1 MKSTLKN
8 KGFIAG
14 ALNLVAFFVFVLF
27 GVSCTD
33 EHYGEGQKT
42 EPNPPIIQGD
52 TIISFDKDFKLHHDS
67 WTTSDGLVKA
77 DNYFDGYINYL
88 VDGDVVKTLLI
99 DHQIAPVEFV
109 WTPMEET
116 TGSAPEMPYI
126 GHTEGEAKKIDSGKN
141 QILDLAK
148 YEREL
153 KISFVGAELPV
164 KVTFWGAS
172 LGKTAKVCW
181 PDSITVATQYK
192 DTVKVNGNPIEV
204 VVEGNKFNR
213 VIVTAK
219 CLMHFTDISG
229 DVKTSHSDPL
239 DIVYPRL
246 VPVEFTPGEKIYE
259 GSTGDEKTGVYTFV
273 DRSVEGSII
282 ITRFKSQMELEH
294 YESQDG
300 NLQKSKT
307 TESGIAISKYWVEE
321 KGPKL
326 NLLKMFSGNPIPS
339 FESSVSDLYLKE
351 GFIYA
356 KKYTTVWTYRW
367 DEFNYEKKVYNETEV
382 LYYMREK
389 GKEVA
394 MPFGEATTSWKEY
407 VAGTSTEKSE
417 GNKKYDA
424 YPNGVLYFNGLHTSK
439 TGNLKHQIEGLQVGQ
454 EFWVEKEEP
463 KDELINWDYDVTYD
477 PDTKTSTI
485 TITENWSESGK
496 KTVVKTLQGDFTFTV
511 SGAQRFFGSNLD
523 FVSGPSLTSDSP
535 EFKLQGD
542 NYVRTVTTT
551 TSVELN
557 YGAVCYAKA
566 ISSQKEGYIIYR
578 DKRIDYKFDKAN
590 VEYKGLNN
598 PTPTEV
604 EEGLNKY
611 SRKDYRVTFKHNI
624 LGEKAATIYLDK
636 LIPVKPDMPDEMGP
650 VDIAKTTQF
659 GRLSWAWDASGKEFV
674 SGTIVTAYGV
684 VSFWN
689 GGYCFTKMTT
699 AEIKDRLGNSLCP
712 ENSANYLIP
721 AYITIENKPNKHW
734 VYTDVNGKGRDEI
747 YGTLI
752 EKLEDVSLNEP
763 FFGTPSETSETYQI
777 IDQEGS
783 TRIRVVYKGT
793 VLFDHVFA
801 K

>member
-1 MKSTLKN
+1 MFVFGACTDQH
-8 KGFIAG
+8 IAG
-14 ALNLVAFFVFVLF
+14 IEEPDPVPVVPGDSIPDFSSLKF
-27 GVSCTD
+27 
-33 EHYGEGQKT
+33 EHDTWTYANGLAKSEPWYYGYVTIKDKSGNILKEYPYDKEIAPMT
-42 EPNPPIIQGD
+42 ISWEPIEE
-52 TIISFDKDFKLHHDS
+52 
-67 WTTSDGLVKA
+67 TTSSSAQKPFMSSSVSKETATSKGSNQGLAITEFERTTTFKFVGKELVIKGTWGKRSLKGA
-77 DNYFDGYINYL
+77 DAEYCRYDSTQYVTQVSDTAK
-88 VDGDVVKTLLI
+88 VDGNKIEIVIGDEKYNRVNVTVKTLNHFS
-99 DHQIAPVEFV
+99 DFKNGVKA
-109 WTPMEET
+109 
-116 TGSAPEMPYI
+116 SA
-126 GHTEGEAKKIDSGKN
+126 HTEK
-141 QILDLAK
+141 
-148 YEREL
+148 
-153 KISFVGAELPV
+153 
-164 KVTFWGAS
+164 
-172 LGKTAKVCW
+172 
-181 PDSITVATQYK
+181 
-192 DTVKVNGNPIEV
+192 
-204 VVEGNKFNR
+204 
-213 VIVTAK
+213 
-219 CLMHFTDISG
+219 MDIPYS
-229 DVKTSHSDPL
+229 T
-239 DIVYPRL
+239 L
-246 VPVEFTPGEKIYE
+246 VPVNFTPGEKIYE
-259 GSTGDEKTGVYTFV
+259 GSTGDEKTGVYTFI

-326 NLLKMFSGNPIPS
+326 NLLKMFSGNPTSS

-356 KKYTTVWTYRW
+356 KKYTTVWTYTW
-367 DEFNYEKKVYNETEV
+367 AEFNYEKKVYNETEV
-382 LYYMREK
+382 LYYMREE

-636 LIPVKPDMPDEMGP
+636 LIPVNPDMPDEMGP

>member
-1 MKSTLKN
+1 MKSTLLRGIEKA
-8 KGFIAG
+8 I
-14 ALNLVAFFVFVLF
+14 NLVAIILFVFVF
-27 GVSCTD
+27 GACTD
-33 EHYGEGQKT
+33 QHIAGIEEPDPVPVVPGDSIPDFSSLKFEHDTWTYANGLAKSEPWYYGYVTIKDKSGNILKEYPYDKEIAPMT
-42 EPNPPIIQGD
+42 ISWEPIEE
-52 TIISFDKDFKLHHDS
+52 
-67 WTTSDGLVKA
+67 TTSSSAQKPFMSSSVSKETATSKGSNQGLAITEFERTTTFKFVGKELVIKGTWGKRSLKGA
-77 DNYFDGYINYL
+77 DAEYCRYDSTQYVTQVSDTAK
-88 VDGDVVKTLLI
+88 VDGNKIEIVIGDEKYNRVNVTVKTLNHFS
-99 DHQIAPVEFV
+99 DFKNGVKA
-109 WTPMEET
+109 
-116 TGSAPEMPYI
+116 SA
-126 GHTEGEAKKIDSGKN
+126 HTEK
-141 QILDLAK
+141 
-148 YEREL
+148 
-153 KISFVGAELPV
+153 
-164 KVTFWGAS
+164 
-172 LGKTAKVCW
+172 
-181 PDSITVATQYK
+181 
-192 DTVKVNGNPIEV
+192 
-204 VVEGNKFNR
+204 
-213 VIVTAK
+213 
-219 CLMHFTDISG
+219 MDIPYS
-229 DVKTSHSDPL
+229 T
-239 DIVYPRL
+239 L
-246 VPVEFTPGEKIYE
+246 VPVNFTPGEKIYE
-259 GSTGDEKTGVYTFV
+259 GSTGDEKTGVYTFI

-326 NLLKMFSGNPIPS
+326 NLLKMFSGNPTSS

-356 KKYTTVWTYRW
+356 KKYTTVWTYTW
-367 DEFNYEKKVYNETEV
+367 AEFNYEKKVYNETEV
-382 LYYMREK
+382 LYYMREE

-636 LIPVKPDMPDEMGP
+636 LIPVNPDMPDEMGP

-783 TRIRVVYKGT
+783 TRIRVVYK
-793 VLFDHVFA
+793 LSLIHI
-801 K
+801 